1 MRKPVSHR
9 QRLESCLSGSRT
21 DGVPVALWRHFP
33 VDDQRPDTLARAHVN
48 FQKTYD
54 FDFLKVTPASSYMA
68 KDWGVLD
75 QWRGATEGTREYT
88 HRIINVPEDWEKLT
102 VLEPRQGNLGMT
114 LDALKMITQELGA
127 ETPVI
132 QTIFSPLSQAK
143 NLVGR
148 EKLIV
153 HLRRYPDAVHHGL
166 KVIAES
172 TRRYIETARETGIA
186 GIFYAVQH
194 AQFGLLSMN
203 EYEEFGRSYDLQVLE
218 PASDLW
224 LNVLHLHGEDIMFTR
239 FVDYPVAIINWHDQ
253 ETAPDLIEAKG
264 LFRGVLCGGL
274 QREHSMV
281 LGTPEQILEE
291 AKRAIDNTA
300 AERFILGTG
309 CVVPIHAPHGNLLA
323 ARQSVDLF

>member
-1 MRKPVSHR
+1 MRNSVSHR
-9 QRLESCLSGSRT
+9 QRLESCLSGT
-21 DGVPVALWRHFP
+21 NTAGVPVALWRHFP
-33 VDDQRPDTLARAHVN
+33 VDDQRLDTLVRAHVN
-48 FQKTYD
+48 YQRTFD

-88 HRIINVPEDWEKLT
+88 HRVVNFPDDWEKLS
-102 VLEPRQGNLGMT
+102 VLEPRQGSLGMT
-114 LDALKMITQELGA
+114 LEALRLITKELGS

-166 KVIAES
+166 KIIAES
-172 TRRYIETARETGIA
+172 TQRYIETARETGIA

-194 AQFGLLSMN
+194 AQYGLLSVN
-203 EYEEFGRSYDLQVLE
+203 EYEEFGRFYDLKVLE
-218 PASDLW
+218 PALDLW
-224 LNVLHLHGEDIMFTR
+224 LNVLHLHGEDIMFDR
-239 FVDYPVAIINWHDQ
+239 FLDYPVAIINWHDQ
-253 ETAPDLIEAKG
+253 ETAPNLAEAKR
-264 LFRGVLCGGL
+264 LFQGVLCGGL
-274 QREHSMV
+274 QREQTMV
-281 LGTPEQILEE
+281 LGSPEQIFEE
-291 AKRAIDNTA
+291 AKRAINLTA

-309 CVVPIHAPHGNLLA
+309 CVVPIHAPYANILA
-323 ARQSVDLF
+323 ARQSVDLV